1 MHSQD
6 DVKDLAAMKIREWPQ
21 TPGFD
26 AALRAVTEA
35 VLNCYTREGGEWR
48 PLPASTLTGLA
59 DKDDQFVAVMP
70 FPEERTAILA
80 GIRHLSP
87 THRHRFRTPAQI
99 AMAGGEP
106 WAISLETLM
115 SMLADELGETPM
127 TVTPAAE

>member
-48 PLPASTLTGLA
+48 PLPAATLTDLA
-59 DKDDQFVAVMP
+59 DKDGQFVAVAHSRQDVQ
-70 FPEERTAILA
+70 ERWVEQ
-80 GIRHLSP
+80 RVD
-87 THRHRFRTPAQI
+87 
-99 AMAGGEP
+99 
-106 WAISLETLM
+106 SLEH
-115 SMLADELGETPM
+115 ATPK
-127 TVTPAAE
+127 